1 MLFTEIIKKKVDKHA
16 LNSSDIQAFI
26 EGLLG
31 KGAQPEQLSAL
42 CMAILFN
49 GMNAKETGTLIKQL
63 ANSGT
68 VLNWDEFKFDGPVVD
83 KHSTGGVGD
92 KTSFAIASIMA
103 ACGAYVPMISGR
115 GLGHTGGT
123 LDKLESIPGYSANVE
138 LGTFKHVVAEVGC
151 AIVGQTAE
159 LAPAEGRLYSI
170 RDVTSTVESIP
181 LICASIVSKKYAAGN
196 NALVMDIKVGNGAFI
211 QSLEDSRLLA
221 KTIINASAE
230 VDLKTTAL
238 ITDMSQILG
247 RTAGNALEVHESVRY
262 LKNEHRDSRL
272 DEVTVAICSEMLLTS
287 GLESDPQLARQ
298 RVEHTIFSG
307 QAAEKFSRMV
317 YELGGPQDFMEK
329 PDKYLASA
337 AVVAPVFADEEGFV
351 GSVDVR
357 AIGNMIVSLGGG
369 RRVVTDKLDHTV
381 GLSDIAAIG
390 EPVGVDRPIATLHAS
405 NQETFDMASSTL
417 KAAYGLSGSAKESE
431 DPIVEYIK

>member
-1 MLFTEIIKKKVDKHA
+1 MLFTEIIKKKIDNQA
-16 LNSSDIQAFI
+16 LSSVDIQTFI
-26 EGLLG
+26 KGLLG
-31 KGAQPEQLSAL
+31 EGAQPEQLSAL

-49 GMNAKETGTLIKQL
+49 GMNAKETGSLIKAL

-68 VLNWDEFKFDGPVVD
+68 VLNWEEFKFDGPVID

-138 LGTFKHVVAEVGC
+138 LDTFKRVVSEVGC
-151 AIVGQTAE
+151 AIVGQTAQ

-196 NALVMDIKVGNGAFI
+196 NALVMDIKVGNGAFM
-211 QSLEDSRLLA
+211 QSLDNARLLA
-221 KTIINASAE
+221 QTIIDASAE
-230 VDLKTTAL
+230 VNLKTTTL

-247 RTAGNALEVHESVRY
+247 RTAGNALEIHESIRY
-262 LKNEHRDSRL
+262 LKNEHRDLRL
-272 DEVTVAICSEMLLTS
+272 NEVTVAICSEMLLTS
-287 GLESDPQLARQ
+287 GLESDPQRARQ
-298 RVEHTIFSG
+298 LVEQVLTSG
-307 QAAEKFSRMV
+307 QAAEKFSQMV
-317 YELGGPQDFMEK
+317 YELGGPHDLLEN
-329 PDKYLASA
+329 PNKYLAPASI
-337 AVVAPVFADEEGFV
+337 VAPVFSAEEGFV
-351 GSVDVR
+351 SSVDVR

-369 RRVVTDKLDHTV
+369 RRVVTDQLDHAV
-381 GLSDIAAIG
+381 GLSGIAAIG
-390 EPVGVDRPIATLHAS
+390 EPIGMDKPIATLHAK
-405 NQETFDMASSTL
+405 NQEAFDMASNAL
-417 KAAYGLSGSAKESE
+417 RAAYSISDSAKESI